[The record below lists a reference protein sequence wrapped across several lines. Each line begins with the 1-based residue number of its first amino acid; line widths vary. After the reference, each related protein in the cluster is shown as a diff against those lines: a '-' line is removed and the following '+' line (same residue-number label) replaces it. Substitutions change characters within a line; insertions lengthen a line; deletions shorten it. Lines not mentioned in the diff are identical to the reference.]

1 MCAVFDELFKMD
13 LTKIDVDACVKAWP
27 TLEQEQERA
36 LEIFK
41 NFPAPKLGYT
51 EITKK
56 YDDAETVR
64 VQLTKVKEGWQELKK
79 KLQGQVYSFAKM
91 QDLMKKAGAPYD
103 PSMIGVTREMLKNMF
118 PKVQLMRFR
127 FNVLDLAKRGM
138 FYDQLVESVFAPS
151 AAWDLTKERN

>member
-1 MCAVFDELFKMD
+1 
-13 LTKIDVDACVKAWP
+13 
-27 TLEQEQERA
+27 
-36 LEIFK
+36 
-41 NFPAPKLGYT
+41 
-51 EITKK
+51 
-56 YDDAETVR
+56 
-64 VQLTKVKEGWQELKK
+64 
-79 KLQGQVYSFAKM
+79 M